1 MVKVINSLKELQE
14 CQINSTHKIFL
25 LDFYADWCGPCRR
38 LTPKLEE
45 LSEHYKDSVTI
56 LKVNVD
62 TADDITSEHNI
73 SCMPT
78 LVFIVNDTVFSDLRI
93 EGANE
98 QKIVKNLDYCV
109 NYINENNQ
117 EEDLANQEED
127 LDNQEEDLV
136 NQEEDLVNQEEF
148 LVDQKEN
155 MVYKEANLVDLE
167 ENIGDRE
174 ENIVNTSSTVQLQ
187 KLEIEKKINDEIQ
200 KLEDEIKVLLNR
212 KNLLIQHMNNNK

>member
-136 NQEEDLVNQEEF
+136 NQEEF

>member
-1 MVKVINSLKELQE
+1 MVKVINSLKELKE
-14 CQINSTHKIFL
+14 CQVNSTHKIFL

-45 LSEHYKDSVTI
+45 LSEQYKDSVTI

-78 LVFIVNDTVFSDLRI
+78 LIFIVNDTVFSDLRI

-127 LDNQEEDLV
+127 LNNQEEDLN
-136 NQEEDLVNQEEF
+136 NQEEDLNNQEEF

-155 MVYKEANLVDLE
+155 MVYQEANLVDLE

-174 ENIVNTSSTVQLQ
+174 EHIVNTSSTVQQQ

-212 KNLLIQHMNNNK
+212 RNLLIQHINNNK